1 MLQAIRDR
9 LIGWVLWLM
18 IGIICVPFAFWG
30 IQSIGS
36 GGGDPVV
43 AKVGGWFGGLVGA
56 ERITESQLR
65 AQYERRYQ
73 QLQMMMGDNFRADQV
88 DPKQFREIVLRD
100 MIQEI
105 TLRQYSD
112 KAGYAASDSAL
123 VQAVRE
129 IPMFQGKD
137 GQFDVDVYHQRLSER
152 GYSTA
157 RFETEMRNS
166 LAIEQMRSGVVE
178 TAFATDADLAETYRV
193 AGQQRTLSYAQFEV
207 SKYAPNVKI
216 EDAQVQAQ
224 YDKKKSQFM
233 TPERIKL
240 AYVELS
246 LEAMPKAAN
255 PGDDVLKV
263 MYEAEKATRFSTTE
277 ERHARH
283 ILIGVAKDAD
293 AATKAAAQKRAEE
306 IAAKLKA
313 GADFAQLARSES
325 TDPGSKD
332 KGGDLGWVKKGQMV
346 PKFEQA
352 LFALQKGEV
361 SGPVETDFGYHI
373 IKLDD
378 VHPSTVQPFE
388 DKAVQAE
395 LLDAYQKKEGEKHF
409 AEQQEKIEQL
419 AFENPTSLDAVAKA
433 LNLEVKTTDWFG
445 RGGGTGIAANN
456 AVKEAAFSPE
466 VFSSNENSKPI
477 SIGPGDVVVVRKAEY
492 EAPRQKEL
500 KEVADDIRNEL
511 RNQAAKD
518 EAIKQAQ
525 AMLNLVREGKKPEE
539 AAKQSGVELKS
550 AGAIKRDDAK
560 IDRAIIRVL
569 FHLPRPQGDK
579 PSFEQ
584 VVLGNGDVAA
594 VFLSEVKD
602 GDLAS
607 ASAEDVKRLR
617 QQLRDKD
624 AGEEFKAFR
633 DHISNTVKV
642 KQLRS
647 AAEVP
652 DNAPAQ

>member
-43 AKVGGWFGGLVGA
+43 AKVGGWFDGWVGA

-65 AQYERRYQ
+65 AQYDRRYQ
-73 QLQMMMGDNFRADQV
+73 QLQMMMGENFRADQV

-105 TLRQYSD
+105 TLRHYSD
-112 KAGYAASDSAL
+112 KAGYAASDGAL
-123 VQAVRE
+123 VNAVRE

-152 GYSTA
+152 GYSTT

-178 TAFATDADLAETYRV
+178 TAFATDADLAETYRIT
-193 AGQQRTLSYAQFEV
+193 GQQRTLAYAQFEV
-207 SKYAPNVKI
+207 SKYAPGVKV
-216 EDAQVQAQ
+216 EDAQVQAL
-224 YDKKKSQFM
+224 YDKRKSQFM

-246 LEAMPKAAN
+246 LDAMPKAAN
-255 PGDDVLKV
+255 PGDDVLKT

-283 ILIGVAKDAD
+283 ILIPFGNDKDA
-293 AATKAAAQKRAEE
+293 ARKHAEE
-306 IAAKLKA
+306 IAAKLKS
-313 GADFAQLARSES
+313 GADFAALAKSDS
-325 TDPGSKD
+325 GDPGSKE
-332 KGGDLGWVKKGQMV
+332 KGGDLGWVKRGQMV

-352 LFALQKGEV
+352 LYAMQKGEV
-361 SGPVETDFGYHI
+361 SAPVETEFGWHL

-378 VHPSTVQPFE
+378 VHPSTVRPFD
-388 DKAVQAE
+388 DKSVQSE
-395 LLDAYQKKEGEKHF
+395 LLDVYQKKEGEKHF
-409 AEQQEKIEQL
+409 AEQQEKVEQI

-433 LNLEVKTTDWFG
+433 LNVEVKTTDWFG
-445 RGGGTGIAANN
+445 RGGGTGIAANK

-466 VFSSNENSKPI
+466 VFGSNENSKPI
-477 SIGPGDVVVVRKAEY
+477 SIGAGDIVVVRKAEY

-500 KEVADDIRNEL
+500 KEVADDVRNEL
-511 RNQAAKD
+511 RNEAAKS
-518 EAIKQAQ
+518 EAMKQAQ
-525 AMLNLVREGKKPEE
+525 AMLTLVRDGKKPDE
-539 AAKQSGVELKS
+539 AAKQSGVDLKS
-550 AGAIKRDDAK
+550 PGAIKRDDAK
-560 IDRAIIRVL
+560 IDRAILKTL

-584 VVLGNGDVAA
+584 VVLANGDVAA

-607 ASAEDVKRLR
+607 APAEDVKRLR

-633 DHISNTVKV
+633 DHISDTVKV

-647 AAEVP
+647 AADVP
-652 DNAPAQ
+652 DNAPAP